1 MGIEIERRFLVETD
15 AWRSAFAAGRGR
27 ARAIRQIY
35 LASDES
41 RTVRVRIADG
51 TAATLTIKLGGAGLA
66 RGEFEYEIPL
76 ADAEEL
82 AKGALGKPIDKTRH
96 DIPLGRHV
104 VELDV
109 YAGALAPLVVAE
121 IELSA
126 ETEAVDLPPWL
137 GREITGDPAYSN
149 ARLALAGRP

>member
-15 AWRSAFAAGRGR
+15 DWRAAFAAGRGR
-27 ARAIRQIY
+27 SRVIRQIY
-35 LASDES
+35 LASDET
-41 RTVRVRIADG
+41 RTIRIRIADG
-51 TAATLTIKLGGAGLA
+51 SAATLTIKLGAGLS

-82 AKGALGKPIDKTRH
+82 AKGALGTPIDKTRH
-96 DIPLGRHV
+96 DIPLGKHV

-109 YAGALAPLVVAE
+109 YAGSLSPLVVAE
-121 IELSA
+121 IELAA
-126 ETEAVDLPPWL
+126 EDEAVTLPSWL